1 MGQTARRLAQFP
13 LFAELASLPW
23 DGYCNFHWLIS
34 DELKNIIWCPGV
46 ILLDLE
52 EKDLPGVAFRVV
64 EQMAKEDLVEV
75 ESKAA
80 LMRALLLRHRPVAHH
95 HDRFRFGVVRRN
107 AASYTS
113 LQVMETV

>member
-1 MGQTARRLAQFP
+1 M
-13 LFAELASLPW
+13 
-23 DGYCNFHWLIS
+23 
-34 DELKNIIWCPGV
+34 
-46 ILLDLE
+46 
-52 EKDLPGVAFRVV
+52 AFRVV

-113 LQVMETV
+113 LQVMKTVSHPLFNYKLHFVQNILSLPEDIFICA

>member
-1 MGQTARRLAQFP
+1 MCL
-13 LFAELASLPW
+13 
-23 DGYCNFHWLIS
+23 
-34 DELKNIIWCPGV
+34 GV

-113 LQVMETV
+113 LQVMKTGQILNYFLYKLPIVKNSIVFT